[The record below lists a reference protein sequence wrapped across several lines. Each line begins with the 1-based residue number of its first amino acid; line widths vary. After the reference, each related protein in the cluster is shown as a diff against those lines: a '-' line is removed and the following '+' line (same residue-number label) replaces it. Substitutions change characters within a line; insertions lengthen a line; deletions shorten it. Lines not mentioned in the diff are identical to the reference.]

1 MRWSKKM
8 TLCAGTCQFVGFGSS
23 TISLS
28 EPLLKFR
35 TNNELKETLIHEMIH
50 AYLFKTNMAACRVDG
65 GHGP

>member
-1 MRWSKKM
+1 M
-8 TLCAGTCQFVGFGSS
+8 TLCAGTCKYEGQTSS

-50 AYLFKTNMAACRVDG
+50 AYLFITN
-65 GHGP
+65 PS